1 MLSIRLKCVN
11 FGPFAPRSSAQMEE
25 AELCATCL
33 TKAVRCAH
41 SAGSASL
48 YRLGFG
54 WQLKK
59 YEANARKVIPPGP
72 CGTIVRALEKGV
84 RRELFAASSFRRLS
98 GHACAQRV
106 VQFEVTDFT
115 GVPSSGRFVWGLK
128 KTLTA
133 TSTAAICN
141 PIGGRRG
148 GAHVRT
154 TEMTPPGTSALR
166 ALGLNH
172 TARTKNLVVAR
183 RPTEQMT
190 AFTLFCFSSAMCL

>member
-72 CGTIVRALEKGV
+72 CGTIVGALEKRIQTWV
-84 RRELFAASSFRRLS
+84 ICCIFVQAALRTRVCAACCSVWSDWLYRGSFQW
-98 GHACAQRV
+98 AFRV
-106 VQFEVTDFT
+106 GAE
-115 GVPSSGRFVWGLK
+115 

-133 TSTAAICN
+133 TSTAAISN

-172 TARTKNLVVAR
+172 TARTKNLVIAR

-190 AFTLFCFSSAMCL
+190 AFTLFCFSCAMCL